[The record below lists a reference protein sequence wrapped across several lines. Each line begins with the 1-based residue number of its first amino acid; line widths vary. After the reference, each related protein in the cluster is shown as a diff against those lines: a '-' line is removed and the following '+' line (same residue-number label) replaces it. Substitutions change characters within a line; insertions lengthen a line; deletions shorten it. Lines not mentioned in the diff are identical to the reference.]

1 MLCVKTSQLYTHT
14 FSLSSPVII
23 KRSQTLKIQRCKR
36 SGTKS
41 PTIRERRSERRSE
54 RSTGPLCG
62 IKEFSHRPGV
72 NRTDARQS
80 STPCFDP
87 HMANKFAYP
96 HRAALH
102 AVAAGCRVTRVA
114 ERSEGLTRVRRSRD
128 DGSIH
133 VIEESFLP
141 HTYLKWHSHS
151 ERSDKTSLLNT
162 IN

>member
-1 MLCVKTSQLYTHT
+1 MEMFCVNTLQLYTHT
-14 FSLSSPVII
+14 FSLSSPVIT
-23 KRSQTLKIQRCKR
+23 KRSRTLKIQRCKR

-41 PTIRERRSERRSE
+41 PTIRERRSERD
-54 RSTGPLCG
+54 TGPLCG
-62 IKEFSHRPGV
+62 IKECSHRPGV

-80 STPCFDP
+80 SKPCSDP

-102 AVAAGCRVTRVA
+102 AVAAGCLVTRVA

-128 DGSIH
+128 DGSVH
-133 VIEESFLP
+133 VTEESFLP
-141 HTYLKWHSHS
+141 HTYLKWRSHS
-151 ERSDKTSLLNT
+151 ELSDTEASLLNT